1 MRPLTIIALA
11 IVSVSCQS
19 AAQDRAAQDRTA
31 QDRTAQDR
39 SQAASP
45 DVVAMERAALDR
57 WGKGDPQGYLE
68 IMANEVT
75 YFDPMQEKR
84 MDGLEAM
91 RKMLAPITGKVKVSR
106 FDMIGPKVQH
116 HGDAALLTFNLVSYV
131 AQPDGKERAV
141 ARWNSS
147 ELGFID
153 DWEDAFNHQSMRQSY
168 LVNRQLL
175 RLGQREAA
183 LKIRMSPLEFVSCSA
198 HPPRPIVPDT
208 ALLPREP
215 EAVIGT
221 SA

>member
-1 MRPLTIIALA
+1 MRPLTILALA

-19 AAQDRAAQDRTA
+19 AAQGRAAQDRAAQDRAAHDRA
-31 QDRTAQDR
+31 QDAP
-39 SQAASP
+39 P

-84 MDGLEAM
+84 VDGREAM
-91 RKMLAPITGKVKVSR
+91 QKMLAPITGKVTVSR

-147 ELGFID
+147 ELYARVDGQWRIVHSH
-153 DWEDAFNHQSMRQSY
+153 WSY
-168 LVNRQLL
+168 IKP
-175 RLGQREAA
+175 E
-183 LKIRMSPLEFVSCSA
+183 LKV
-198 HPPRPIVPDT
+198 
-208 ALLPREP
+208 
-215 EAVIGT
+215 AVT
-221 SA
+221 ETQ